1 MTSLTSAAMT
11 TSPASFA
18 SHELVERVAENL
30 GVIRERIA
38 SSGRD
43 ASSLRIVA
51 VTKTFGPDAV
61 RAAYEVGLRVVGENY
76 VDEMRDKKLATADLA
91 MTWHYLGALQSNK
104 IGHALQWADLLCGV
118 SREKEIEKIDRIRHA
133 MPIYVQVDYT
143 DSQGRNGVDAK
154 DAPRLVKRARELEL
168 DVRGLMTVPAP
179 GAESSRAAF
188 AALTALAD
196 DLGLEERSMGMSD
209 DLEIACEL
217 GSTEIRIGRALF
229 GPRMATSPL
238 T

>member
-1 MTSLTSAAMT
+1 MT

-18 SHELVERVAENL
+18 SRELVQRVTENL

-43 ASSLRIVA
+43 AASVRIVA

-61 RAAYEVGLRVVGENY
+61 RAAHEVGLRFVGENY
-76 VDEMRDKKLATADLA
+76 VDEMHAKRVATADLA

-104 IGHALQWADLLCGV
+104 IGHAVQWADLLCGV
-118 SREKEIEKIDRIRHA
+118 SRAKEIERIARTRPE

-143 DSQGRNGVDAK
+143 NAQGRNGADPELA
-154 DAPRLVKRARELEL
+154 ASLVKQARALNV
-168 DVRGLMTVPAP
+168 DIRGLMTVPAA
-179 GAESSRAAF
+179 GVENSRSAF
-188 AALTALAD
+188 AALTRLAD
-196 DLGLEERSMGMSD
+196 DLGLRERSMGMSD